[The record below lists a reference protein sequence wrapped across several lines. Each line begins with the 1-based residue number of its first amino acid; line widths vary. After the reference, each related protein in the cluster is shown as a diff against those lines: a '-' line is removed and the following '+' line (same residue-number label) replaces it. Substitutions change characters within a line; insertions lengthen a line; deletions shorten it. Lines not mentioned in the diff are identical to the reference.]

1 MEAIKKAMLT
11 MKNEKDIATD
21 KADQLEQ
28 TFLEKKDE
36 KEKVGN
42 IIYLFINMG
51 ISKFFSV

>member
-51 ISKFFSV
+51 IRNFF